1 MSEGGSL
8 HSALRMQMMKGGDD
22 GGWRGDDGMMMEGG
36 DDGMVEG
43 RLMEGG
49 DGGGWT

>member
-1 MSEGGSL
+1 MSKGGSL

-22 GGWRGDDGMMMEGG
+22 GGWRDGGWRGGCRG

-43 RLMEGG
+43 GD
-49 DGGGWT
+49 DGGWR

>member
-36 DDGMVEG
+36 DDGG
-43 RLMEGG
+43 
-49 DGGGWT
+49 

>member
-1 MSEGGSL
+1 MGCCKVE
-8 HSALRMQMMKGGDD
+8 MMECGNNGGGDD
-22 GGWRGDDGMMMEGG
+22 GGGG
-36 DDGMVEG
+36 DGGRHDGMVEG